1 MSVAPRS
8 GLVSTANADETV
20 GEVMRERL
28 VARLVESSARSVS
41 LAAPSGYGKTTL
53 VGQWAARDPR
63 PMVEVRG
70 SGPITDAPS
79 LLEAVLAGLG
89 NRGLVGPDAAL
100 PGFPDMLTW
109 HLKVLPAF
117 GDVLARLDTPI
128 MLVLDDVTRLDG
140 ADYEAL
146 LDAVLH
152 SLPPGSVVCAATRGD
167 VPRAFRQRRLHGT
180 EMEITASDLV
190 FSLDETERLLAG
202 LGVVLSAD
210 DLHDIWERC
219 EGWPALL
226 YLCGLALRQGAHAQ
240 AIGLPDTVA
249 DYLRDVVLDR
259 LRPETADFLMR
270 SSVLDELT
278 GPLCSAV
285 TGREDA
291 AAVLDELSRR
301 FSLIRPLDETR
312 TRFGMHSMLAAFLQ
326 QELRTHATTE
336 WTQAHR
342 AACQALVAAG
352 EADAAL
358 RHAVLAADDDL
369 VTAIVWPAAPMLLIS
384 GRMPVLRRWLDVA
397 GPDRL
402 ARIPELAVASSWV
415 AQHHGDMTAMGHDA
429 AVAERLCAEQGC
441 EDLRGHLG
449 LLQCSIAADGVESM
463 EQVAEATMLEFPPP
477 DPVLAVA
484 LYHLGAARNM
494 LGRPEQ
500 AVSELETAR
509 RMAEVQDQHV
519 MHAIIA
525 AELGLARLETGR
537 TQAAVD
543 ALDEARHVLR
553 HYVMDT
559 ALVAV
564 IPYAASAYGYALE
577 GRSAETTDHLR
588 VGLRLV
594 SRLHG
599 PAPWFAVRAY
609 AQLAFAALATGDA
622 GQAQDLLRTA
632 KQHYGRASAC
642 PMTENL
648 LVAVQQRLAAVADL
662 DHLPESLTLAETRVL
677 QYLPTHLSFPDIA
690 DDLVVSRFT
699 VKTQALA
706 IYRKLGVH
714 SRREAVQ
721 TARTLGLLPP
731 A

>member
-1 MSVAPRS
+1 MSVIDRFSLSATPR
-8 GLVSTANADETV
+8 VDETV
-20 GEVMRERL
+20 GEVIREQL
-28 VARLVESSARSVS
+28 VARLVDSTARSVS

-70 SGPITDAPS
+70 SGPVTDAPS
-79 LLEAVLAGLG
+79 MLEAVMAGLEH
-89 NRGLVGPDAAL
+89 RGLVRPDTAL
-100 PGFPDMLTW
+100 PGFPDMLSW

-117 GDVLARLDTPI
+117 GEVLARLDGPI
-128 MLVLDDVTRLDG
+128 MLVLDDVDGLDG

-146 LDAVLH
+146 LDSVLH
-152 SLPPGSVVCAATRGD
+152 SLPPGSVVCAVTRGA

-180 EMEITASDLV
+180 EVEITAADLV
-190 FSLDETERLLAG
+190 FSLDETERLLVG
-202 LGVVLSAD
+202 LGVVVSAD
-210 DLHDIWERC
+210 DLHDIWEQC

-226 YLCGLALRQGAHAQ
+226 YLCGLALRQGVHAQ
-240 AIGLPDTVA
+240 SIGLPDTVA
-249 DYLRDVVLDR
+249 DYLRDVVVDR
-259 LRPETADFLMR
+259 LRPETADFLLR

-285 TGREDA
+285 TGRDDA
-291 AAVLDELSRR
+291 AAVLDELARR
-301 FSLIRPLDETR
+301 FNLIRPLDETR
-312 TRFGMHSMLAAFLQ
+312 TRFGMHSMLAVFLR
-326 QELRTHATTE
+326 QELRTHATTQ
-336 WTQAHR
+336 WTQVHR
-342 AACQALVAAG
+342 AACRALVAAG
-352 EADAAL
+352 EPDAAL
-358 RHAVLAADDDL
+358 RHAVRARDDEL
-369 VTAIVWPAAPMLLIS
+369 VTSIVWPAAPMLLIS

-397 GPDRL
+397 GPDRV

-415 AQHHGDMTAMGHDA
+415 AQHHGDLTAMSRDA
-429 AVAERLCAEQGC
+429 ARAERLCAEQGC
-441 EDLRGHLG
+441 EELRGHLG
-449 LLQCSIAADGVESM
+449 LLQCSIAADGIESM
-463 EQVAEATMLEFPPP
+463 ERVAEATMIEFPPP

-484 LYHLGAARNM
+484 LYHLGAARSM

-500 AVSELETAR
+500 AVDVLETAR
-509 RMAEVQDQHV
+509 RMAEVQDQRV

-525 AELGLARLETGR
+525 AELGLARLEMG
-537 TQAAVD
+537 QSQVAAD

-559 ALVAV
+559 ALVGV

-609 AQLAFAALATGDA
+609 AQLAIAALATGNG

-632 KQHYGRASAC
+632 KQHYARASAC

-648 LVAVQQRLAAVADL
+648 LVAVQQRMDAVADL
-662 DHLPESLTLAETRVL
+662 DQLPESLTLAETRVL

-714 SRREAVQ
+714 SRREAVE

-731 A
+731 T

>member
-1 MSVAPRS
+1 V
-8 GLVSTANADETV
+8 
-20 GEVMRERL
+20 
-28 VARLVESSARSVS
+28 
-41 LAAPSGYGKTTL
+41 
-53 VGQWAARDPR
+53 
-63 PMVEVRG
+63 
-70 SGPITDAPS
+70 TDAPTM
-79 LLEAVLAGLG
+79 LEAILAGLE
-89 NRGLVGPDAAL
+89 NHGLVGPDAAL
-100 PGFPDMLTW
+100 PGFPDMLSW

-117 GDVLARLDTPI
+117 GDVVARIDEPI
-128 MLVLDDVTRLDG
+128 MLVLDDVTGLDS
-140 ADYEAL
+140 AHYEAL
-146 LDAVLH
+146 LDSVLH
-152 SLPPGSVVCAATRGD
+152 SLPPGSVVCAATRGA
-167 VPRAFRQRRLHGT
+167 VPRAFRQRRLHGN
-180 EMEITASDLV
+180 EVELTASELV
-190 FSLDETERLLAG
+190 FSLGETEQLLSG
-202 LGVVLSAD
+202 LGVVLPAD
-210 DLHDIWERC
+210 DLHDIWEKC

-226 YLCGLALRQGAHAQ
+226 YLCGLALRQGARVQ
-240 AIGLPDTVA
+240 SIGLPDTVA
-249 DYLRDVVLDR
+249 DYLRDVVMDPLS
-259 LRPETADFLMR
+259 PETADFLLR
-270 SSVLDELT
+270 SSVLQELT
-278 GPLCSAV
+278 APLCSPV
-285 TGREDA
+285 TGREDSA
-291 AAVLDELSRR
+291 AILDELARR
-301 FSLIRPLDETR
+301 LNLVRPLDETR
-312 TRFGMHSMLAAFLQ
+312 TRFGMHSMLSTFLQ
-326 QELRTHATTE
+326 QELRTHAPTE
-336 WTQAHR
+336 WTQAQR
-342 AACQALVAAG
+342 AACQAHVAAG
-352 EADAAL
+352 DAEDAL

-384 GRMPVLRRWLDVA
+384 GRMPVLRRWLDIA

-415 AQHHGDMTAMGHDA
+415 AQHHGDMTAMSHDA
-429 AVAERLCAEQGC
+429 ALAERLCAEQGRD
-441 EDLRGHLG
+441 ELRGHLD
-449 LLQCSIAADGVESM
+449 LLQCSIAADGIESM
-463 EQVAEATMLEFPPP
+463 ERAAEAAMLAFPPP
-477 DPVLAVA
+477 NPVLAVA
-484 LYHLGAARNM
+484 LYHLGAARYM

-500 AVSELETAR
+500 AVSVLETAR

-553 HYVMDT
+553 HHVMDT
-559 ALVAV
+559 AMVAV

-594 SRLHG
+594 SRLQG
-599 PAPWFAVRAY
+599 PAPWFAVRAF
-609 AQLAFAALATGDA
+609 AQLALAALVTGDA
-622 GQAQDLLRTA
+622 GQAKDLLRTA

-648 LVAVQQRLAAVADL
+648 LVAVQQRLATVADL
-662 DHLPESLTLAETRVL
+662 DQLPEGLTLAETRVL

-699 VKTQALA
+699 VKTQAMA